1 MARCWGVGIIGTA
14 MRVLLA
20 TVRREWLVFLRY
32 PMDAVMRLV
41 EPIMWL
47 TPVYFLGLSFT
58 SGERLP
64 GFEATT
70 GTSNFLAFVLLGS
83 IVGSYIS
90 AVFWGLGFAL
100 KQQMDEGTLEAVW
113 LTPNSR
119 LWLLVGRSLFGVLIT
134 GLNTASVLVLAHLLF
149 GFTPGGPLG
158 PALLVLIPTAVALYG
173 FGFAYAA
180 MVLFA
185 REATFLTD
193 LGSFLVEVLCG
204 VNFPVTVLPRALMV
218 IGLALPVTYGIDL
231 MRALVL
237 GTRPLVAVPVA
248 VAILL
253 VSAAAFVLL
262 GIHAFSRM
270 ERRVRAA
277 GTAGMH

>member
-1 MARCWGVGIIGTA
+1 

-32 PMDAVMRLV
+32 PMNAVMRLV
-41 EPIMWL
+41 EPVMWL
-47 TPVYFLGLSFT
+47 APVYFLGMSFT
-58 SGERLP
+58 SGGRLP
-64 GFEATT
+64 GFETTT
-70 GTSNFLAFVLLGS
+70 GTSNFLSFVLLGG

-90 AVFWGLGFAL
+90 AVFWGLGFAV

-134 GLNTASVLVLAHLLF
+134 GLNTVSVLTMAHFLF
-149 GFTPGGPLG
+149 GFTAGGPLG
-158 PALLVLIPTAVALYG
+158 PALLVLIPTVVALYG
-173 FGFAYAA
+173 FGFSYAA
-180 MVLFA
+180 IVLFA
-185 REATFLTD
+185 REANFLTD
-193 LGSFLVEVLCG
+193 TGSFLVQVLCG
-204 VNFPVTVLPRALMV
+204 VNFPVTALPRALMV

-231 MRALVL
+231 MRVLVL
-237 GTRPLVAVPVA
+237 GTRPLVAVPIA

-253 VSAAAFVLL
+253 VSAAAFVVV
-262 GIHAFSRM
+262 GIRSFAAM